1 MGGAMGRRQFLKMME
16 GAFIALAGVAVPR
29 GSAAAEAVA
38 PRTRSRVV
46 SLFHPQATI
55 GGSGRDNC
63 HLRAEVVAR
72 MVDHGVRAFTRKKS
86 RQEAWRTIIPDP
98 NKKVAIKINCQIE
111 GIYTKSTV
119 VHPIVD
125 GLLSAGM
132 SPENI
137 FIYDMRDTAF
147 ALAGFEKNLGPG
159 VKVGTVAD
167 FGGYARFLFDRMAN
181 LLTGGY
187 PNSGL
192 NLVARLKRESAW
204 APVRGLC
211 SLVLAGWDRP
221 YDCDYLINVPVL
233 KALDGYSGV
242 SLSMKNHFGSIGN
255 PGEHH
260 HELMDFLPQ
269 LNARPE
275 IRSKTRLIVL
285 DAIFGEYKW
294 VNGRDQTYVD
304 IFNKLLIADDPVAVD
319 SLGWQMIEAKRREKG
334 LPPVSPQPAFI
345 RKAAAAGLGVD
356 DPERIELVDIL
367 MKS

>member
-1 MGGAMGRRQFLKMME
+1 MGRRQFLKMVE
-16 GAFIALAGVAVPR
+16 GAFFALAGGAVPGR
-29 GSAAAEAVA
+29 SAAAEAVA
-38 PRTRSRVV
+38 PRPKSRVV
-46 SLFHPQATI
+46 SVFHPQATI

-63 HLRAEVVAR
+63 HLRAEVVSG
-72 MVDHGVRAFTRKKS
+72 MVERGVRAFTQKKS
-86 RQEAWRTIIPDP
+86 SQEAWQQIIPDP
-98 NKKVAIKINCQIE
+98 TKKVAIKVNCQIE
-111 GIYTKSTV
+111 GIYTKSAV
-119 VHPIVD
+119 VQPIVD
-125 GLLSAGM
+125 GLLSVGV
-132 SPENI
+132 PPDHI

-167 FGGYARFLFDRMAN
+167 FGGYARFLFDRLAN

-192 NLVARLKRESAW
+192 NLVARLKKESAW
-204 APVRGLC
+204 ASVRGLC

-275 IRSKTRLIVL
+275 IRDKTRLIVL

-294 VNGRDQTYVD
+294 FNGRDQTHVD
-304 IFNKLLIADDPVAVD
+304 TFNKLLVADDPVAVD
-319 SLGWQMIEAKRREKG
+319 YLGWQMIEAKRQEMG
-334 LPPVSPQPAFI
+334 LDSVAPRPDFI
-345 RKAAAAGLGVD
+345 RTAAELGLGVD
-356 DPERIELVDIL
+356 DPTRIDLIDISL
-367 MKS
+367 NS